1 MKVNVPSS
9 SSSLFVVFLLALL
22 ASAATHTEV
31 QADRIDPLLP
41 FCKTISSGSHD
52 DRSRDAGGYS
62 ALSIIAIDLLAANA
76 TSTGAKIGGLLKKAG
91 GGKYDATTMYLQ
103 SCQSV
108 YTSIVGLMPGCAAA
122 IKGGEF
128 DRAALILE
136 RAAGAVKG
144 CEELFRDHNLTSP
157 STVEDDSAFKLA
169 KLAVAL
175 IGAAS

>member
-41 FCKTISSGSHD
+41 FCKTISSGSTVEFCMSALGSD
-52 DRSRDAGGYS
+52 NRSRDAGGYS
-62 ALSIIAIDLLAANA
+62 ALSIIAVDLLAANA

-136 RAAGAVKG
+136 RAASAV
-144 CEELFRDHNLTSP
+144 
-157 STVEDDSAFKLA
+157 
-169 KLAVAL
+169 
-175 IGAAS
+175 